1 MIKVTLTSEGNKLSL
16 RLIGHAGY
24 AETGKDIICASASIL
39 TYTVAQLILEM
50 NANGRLLKY
59 PTVKLCEGDALVEA
73 ECKDQEAL
81 DEAMRIMHFAEAG
94 YSLLQNSYPEYVKF
108 VINEA

>member
-16 RLIGHAGY
+16 RLAGHAGY
-24 AETGKDIICASASIL
+24 AEIGKDIVCASATIL

-50 NANGRLLKY
+50 NAYGQLTEY
-59 PTVKLCEGDALVEA
+59 PTVKLCEGDITIEA
-73 ECKDQEAL
+73 ECKDNEAL
-81 DEAMRIMHFAEAG
+81 NEAKQIMHFAEAG